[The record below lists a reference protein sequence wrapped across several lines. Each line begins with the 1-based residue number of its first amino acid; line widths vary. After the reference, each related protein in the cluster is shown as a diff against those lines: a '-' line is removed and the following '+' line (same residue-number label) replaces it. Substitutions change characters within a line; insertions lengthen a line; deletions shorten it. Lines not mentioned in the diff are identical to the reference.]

1 MFFLNSCFE
10 KLNAF
15 RSQKEAGL
23 QFNFQGAIYT
33 VIPKN
38 GETPKYIQPLK
49 SKTASNDLINAL
61 TEAKENGSIVI
72 AAWVGRYKTDMFLID
87 DIDLVIQ
94 QLSDY
99 SS

>member
-1 MFFLNSCFE
+1 MSKKLYRPKRKKSKE
-10 KLNAF
+10 KLSF
-15 RSQKEAGL
+15 MDKLEM
-23 QFNFQGAIYT
+23 
-33 VIPKN
+33 
-38 GETPKYIQPLK
+38 
-49 SKTASNDLINAL
+49 
-61 TEAKENGSIVI
+61 GSIVI